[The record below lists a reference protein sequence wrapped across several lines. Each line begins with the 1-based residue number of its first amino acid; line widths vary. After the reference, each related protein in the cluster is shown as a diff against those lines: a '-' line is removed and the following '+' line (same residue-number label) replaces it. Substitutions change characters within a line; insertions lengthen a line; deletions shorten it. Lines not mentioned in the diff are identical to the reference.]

1 MTLMT
6 LTATPQPRAGNGAT
20 PVNLTTLLAAGSLG
34 SNTGVQFQNS
44 NREVLYIEQG
54 TAVSNFTVAVGTTVE
69 GQTVQSITYTGVASD
84 IQFIGPFDTL
94 FDVQPGDWIEVTFAT
109 AANIAGVAL
118 IANVG
123 AV

>member
-1 MTLMT
+1 MTTMT

-20 PVNLTTLLAAGSLG
+20 PANLTTLLAAGGLG
-34 SNTGVQFQNS
+34 SNTGVQFENS

-54 TAVSNFTVAVGTTVE
+54 TAKSDFTVSIGTTIL
-69 GQTVQSITYTGVASD
+69 GQAVQSITYTGVVSD

-109 AANIAGVAL
+109 PANVTGVAL
-118 IANVG
+118 VANVG
-123 AV
+123 AY